1 MVMLM
6 LISAM
11 MLGVGDGAD
20 DDSGVVGVHEDVDVA
35 DDGASLL
42 APSPSPSPTTTH
54 CFTETPAMSE
64 NQGPMSPH
72 VI

>member
-1 MVMLM
+1 MVF
-6 LISAM
+6 
-11 MLGVGDGAD
+11 GFD
-20 DDSGVVGVHEDVDVA
+20 VVGLHEDVDVA

-64 NQGPMSPH
+64 NQGAMSPP

>member
-1 MVMLM
+1 MLM

-20 DDSGVVGVHEDVDVA
+20 DDSDVVGVHEDVDVA

-42 APSPSPSPTTTH
+42 APSPSPHPPTTTR
-54 CFTETPAMSE
+54 CLTETPAMSE
-64 NQGPMSPH
+64 IQRVMIPLVN
-72 VI
+72 

>member
-1 MVMLM
+1 MLMVMLM

-20 DDSGVVGVHEDVDVA
+20 DDSDVVGVHEDVDVA

-42 APSPSPSPTTTH
+42 APSPPLTH
-54 CFTETPAMSE
+54 PPPPVVSQKLQPCQRFRGS
-64 NQGPMSPH
+64 
-72 VI
+72 